1 MHRFFRKCC
10 SYKFLFGTV
19 LFIGLLPLLGQVTFI
34 SGAVA
39 YAQDATPKGNQGTP
53 KGDQTSQAPSGTS
66 SAGNANCPMSPPPP
80 TWAYYPSDGA
90 TGWSTGTYSPSRLSP
105 QGSSVC
111 VAASGKV
118 VYVEK
123 PEADGDID
131 YYMVLD
137 DPYKYLAGSNK
148 QINIV
153 RTFSGISRDCK
164 RTCEMIWEDMP
175 RDGGHLPE
183 LQAGDQV
190 TVTGAWVTDTWHGHN
205 EMHPIFVQNGASSG
219 PQYGGSPASSSNPY
233 RDCRDENN
241 NQCVGY
247 YQV

>member
-1 MHRFFRKCC
+1 VHRFFRKCC

-66 SAGNANCPMSPPPP
+66 SAGNANCPISPPPP

-118 VYVEK
+118 SLET
-123 PEADGDID
+123 ASGH
-131 YYMVLD
+131 
-137 DPYKYLAGSNK
+137 
-148 QINIV
+148 V
-153 RTFSGISRDCK
+153 R
-164 RTCEMIWEDMP
+164 
-175 RDGGHLPE
+175 
-183 LQAGDQV
+183 
-190 TVTGAWVTDTWHGHN
+190 
-205 EMHPIFVQNGASSG
+205 
-219 PQYGGSPASSSNPY
+219 
-233 RDCRDENN
+233 
-241 NQCVGY
+241 
-247 YQV
+247 